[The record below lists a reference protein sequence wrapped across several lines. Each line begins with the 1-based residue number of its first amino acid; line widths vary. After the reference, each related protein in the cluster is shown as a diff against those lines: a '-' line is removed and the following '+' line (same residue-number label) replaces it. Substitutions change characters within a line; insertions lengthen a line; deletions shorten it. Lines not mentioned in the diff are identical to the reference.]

1 MGTLGVWGDAVEK
14 YGGRRRLFSTV
25 GQLLS
30 LALPLAAG
38 MLFQVAFNLVDAYF
52 IGRLGTDA
60 FAAVNLASFSV
71 WLLSGLVGIVG
82 TGANARVAQC
92 LGGGRMD
99 RVVRL
104 RGQAIRA
111 SLAVGVLTSLI
122 GLLGAEP
129 LTLYLSGREEESRLA
144 AVLTAQY
151 LSIIFL
157 AAPLLCFNETMSAL
171 FRGTGDTRTPTKI
184 LSLGFVVNAVLDPL
198 LIFGFGPIPGLGV
211 VGAALASILS
221 FLFSSLLFALVGRE
235 WFRKREEPVRWALD
249 EVPGMIS
256 VGLPPSITNIVFC
269 VVYMGVTPHIASMG
283 TEALAALGLGHK
295 VISLSYFL
303 CLSFSLAAITLTGQ
317 STGAED
323 KEEALYRS
331 WVVVGVATFTNA
343 LVGSGLVYFSPAI
356 CSLFSDDPVV
366 LSMAAAYLKIVVP
379 SQVLLGIGMSVEG
392 AFAGFGKTTSPM
404 VISVISSV
412 ARWPA
417 VAWVVASG
425 HFGIHGVWWVFALS
439 TYFRGLALF
448 FLLFGARNENR
459 S

>member
-1 MGTLGVWGDAVEK
+1 
-14 YGGRRRLFSTV
+14 
-25 GQLLS
+25 
-30 LALPLAAG
+30 

-82 TGANARVAQC
+82 TGANSRVAQC
-92 LGGGRMD
+92 LGAGRLD
-99 RVVRL
+99 RVGRL
-104 RGQAIRA
+104 RGQAVRA
-111 SLAVGVLTSLI
+111 SLVVGLVTAAV

-129 LTLYLSGREEESRLA
+129 LTLYLSGGEEESRLA
-144 AVLTAQY
+144 AVLAAQY

-171 FRGTGDTRTPTKI
+171 FRGAGDTRTPTKI
-184 LSLGFVVNAVLDPL
+184 LSLGFVVNAILDPI
-198 LIFGFGPIPGLGV
+198 LIFGVGPVPGLGV

-221 FLFSSLLFALVGRE
+221 FLFSTVLFALVGKE
-235 WFRKREEPVRWALD
+235 WFRTPEETTRWALD

-269 VVYMGVTPHIASMG
+269 LVYMGVTPYIAAMG

-303 CLSFSLAAITLTGQ
+303 CLAFSLAAITMTGQ

-331 WVVVGVATFTNA
+331 WVIIGVASLTNA
-343 LVGSGLVYFSPAI
+343 LVGLGLVYFSPSI

-366 LSMAAAYLKIVVP
+366 LSMASAYLKIVVP

-392 AFAGFGKTTSPM
+392 AFAGFGRTTSPM
-404 VISVISSV
+404 IISVLSSI

-417 VAWVVASG
+417 VAWVVSSG
-425 HFGIHGVWWVFALS
+425 QFGILGVWWVFAIS

-448 FLLFGARNENR
+448 FLLFSTPNENE